1 MKRVFSIALLAG
13 FLLTGIA
20 ARSQDSD
27 RIVINFSDPSRPGL
41 LKVNLLNTGI
51 VVRSHSGK
59 DVIIES
65 SRFNRNR
72 RTNVNALNVEEE
84 NNVMTVTALRGI
96 ESEDLRILVP
106 TRTNLSLKTVNGG
119 ALVVEGVEG
128 EIEVTNSNGSIQL
141 NNVAGSVVAHASNGR
156 VVASLR
162 EITPNKPMWFTSL
175 NDNVDITL
183 PSNAKANLK
192 IRADNGETIS
202 DFEIQLAPGTLGF
215 GRTRGRGSSIDRTMT
230 GTINGGGPD
239 FELRTLNGNIYI
251 RKGK

>member
-1 MKRVFSIALLAG
+1 
-13 FLLTGIA
+13 LLTGIA